1 MVNLKMFSRHSV
13 IVISAESLNNHP
25 PFQLASPERKMRIC
39 VKQTDFN
46 SQKKEKLC
54 KASYSSQPENSAKTV
69 ILLQSSRPTKHKTK
83 LTIMAL

>member
-1 MVNLKMFSRHSV
+1 MFSRHPV

-46 SQKKEKLC
+46 SQKKSFVKPPTVLNQKTPPKL
-54 KASYSSQPENSAKTV
+54 
-69 ILLQSSRPTKHKTK
+69 
-83 LTIMAL
+83 